1 MPPRKAKPVAAST
14 ADYRHAD
21 TRLNNPPAGIA
32 DIAPVAL
39 GRKRY
44 EYDPRLDPQF
54 QWAGKAEHLTF
65 DVETVPL
72 HIHERISPAAIL
84 ESLRTEPV
92 QRSLFA
98 DPELDLSQAVEFY
111 QHPTPWANRLILGD
125 SLLVMNSLLER
136 ELMAG
141 QVQCIY
147 FDPPYGIK
155 YGSNFQ
161 PFSNKRDVRDGDDSS
176 LTREPEQIKAFRD
189 TWELGIHSYLTYIR
203 DRLLLMRD
211 MLTDSGS
218 IFIQIGE
225 ENVHRVRCVLDEIF
239 GSENFVSLIT
249 YSKTTGA
256 TSVML
261 PGTAD
266 YILWYCKDKNKVK
279 YRRLYLS
286 KTVGGGGAAKYDQ
299 VELLDGTRRT
309 MTTEERNDFRLL
321 PMGARVYR
329 LDNLMSQSVGR
340 EKGEGAA
347 SWFPVQIDGR
357 EFLPN
362 MQNRWKTNEAGMSR
376 LLAARRVQVTG
387 NTLAYVRFIDDFPA
401 YPLTNTWMDV
411 GGIQSRADPKIYV
424 VQTATTAIERC
435 ILMTTDPSD
444 LVFDPTC
451 GSGSTAYVAE
461 QWGRRWITCDTS
473 RVALSLTRQRLL
485 TSTYPY
491 YKLAH
496 AEQGVRG
503 AFVYKTVPHITLKS
517 IAQNEPPETETVYD
531 QPEIERG
538 TVRVAGPFTV
548 EAVQPPTLDPDSVD
562 VIGPAATDDA
572 GTYLDRMIEQ
582 LRRSGL
588 IVRGQHVP
596 ITHIAALTGSILH
609 AECDYAQ
616 GDKTIRA
623 AVVFGPQ
630 YGPLTS
636 AQLQEVLLEARG
648 SYSAL
653 IAAAFTFDDQ
663 AHALLQKDNLRP
675 TVVGVAINSDLLMGN
690 LLKTSKASQVFSVF
704 GKPDVKLDH
713 GADGYTVTIRG
724 VDTYDPNTG
733 EYDSSSADQTVAWF
747 LDTDYDGATFLV
759 RHAYFPSQTPNPWE
773 KLSKALKG
781 SIDPD
786 QFTALQRATSLPFQ
800 AGKHRQCAVK
810 VIDHRGNEVM
820 SVLRLP

>member
-1 MPPRKAKPVAAST
+1 MPPRKAKPAAAST

-21 TRLNNPPAGIA
+21 TRLNNPPAGLA
-32 DIAPVAL
+32 DIAPVAP

-44 EYDPRLDPQF
+44 EYDPRLDPQL
-54 QWAGKAEHLTF
+54 QWAGKAEHFTF

-161 PFSNKRDVRDGDDSS
+161 PITNKRDVKDGDDSS

-189 TWELGIHSYLTYIR
+189 TWELGIHSYLTYMR
-203 DRLLLMRD
+203 DRLLLMRE
-211 MLTDSGS
+211 MLRDTGS
-218 IFIQIGE
+218 IFVQISD
-225 ENVHRVRCVLDEIF
+225 ENVHRVRAVMDEVF
-239 GSENFVSLIT
+239 GAENFVGLIPFRKKTMPFGTSFIEQMGDFLIWYAKRKNDSDGRPFAT
-249 YSKTTGA
+249 YHRLFVPQNVEGEFHHSWCE
-256 TSVML
+256 L
-261 PGTAD
+261 P
-266 YILWYCKDKNKVK
+266 
-279 YRRLYLS
+279 
-286 KTVGGGGAAKYDQ
+286 
-299 VELLDGTRRT
+299 DGTRHK
-309 MTTEERNDFRLL
+309 MTNQQINNHALL
-321 PMGARVYR
+321 PEEARVYR
-329 LDNLMSQSVGR
+329 LKSLEPSGPMSSGMFVY
-340 EKGEGAA
+340 EFKGVSYSHPKNGY
-347 SWFPVQIDGR
+347 G
-357 EFLPN
+357 
-362 MQNRWKTNEAGMSR
+362 TTTAGMDR
-376 LLAARRVQVTG
+376 LRDLGRLQPEGNRLTFIMYADENPAA
-387 NTLAYVRFIDDFPA
+387 TLTSPWYDTVGADDK
-401 YPLTNTWMDV
+401 
-411 GGIQSRADPKIYV
+411 SYV
-424 VQTATTAIERC
+424 VQTNTEVVKRC
-435 ILMTTDPSD
+435 ILMTTDPGD

-451 GSGSTAYVAE
+451 GSGTTAFVAE
-461 QWGRRWITCDTS
+461 RWGRRWITCDTS
-473 RVALSLTRQRLL
+473 RVALSLARQRIL
-485 TSTYPY
+485 TATYPY

-496 AEQGVRG
+496 SEQGVRG
-503 AFVYKTVPHITLKS
+503 AFLYKKVPHITLGS
-517 IAQNEPPETETVYD
+517 IANDEPNEPTILYD

-538 TVRVAGPFTV
+538 TVRVSGPFTV
-548 EAVQPPTLDPDSVD
+548 EAVQPPTLDPNAVN
-562 VIGPAATDDA
+562 VTTPAATDDA

-588 IVRGQHVP
+588 TVRGQHVP
-596 ITHIAALTGSILH
+596 ISRIAALTGSILH

-616 GDKTIRA
+616 GDKTISA

-636 AQLQEVLLEARG
+636 AQLQEALLEARG

-675 TVVGVAINSDLLMGN
+675 PVVGVAINSDLLMGN

-704 GKPDVKLDH
+704 GKPDVKLDP
-713 GADGYTVTIRG
+713 GPDGYTVTIRG

-820 SVLRLP
+820 TVLRLP